1 MFSVE
6 IKSDQVTAA
15 LSKLAVDLAD
25 MTPVM
30 EDIGEYLVRSTKKRF
45 ADGIAPDGTDWLANS
60 AVTLSRK
67 SDPRPL
73 FGTSGTL
80 NQQIFHEAGSDFVE
94 VGSNRVQAAM
104 MQFGGT
110 KVQFPHLWGD
120 IPARPFLGLSE
131 ADETNVLDIIEDYLT
146 GSITAGP

>member
-1 MFSVE
+1 MITLDLKE
-6 IKSDQVTAA
+6 EA
-15 LSKLAVDLAD
+15 LVAGLARLSAGLDD

-45 ADGIAPDGTDWLANS
+45 GEGVDPDGNPWAANS
-60 AVTLSRK
+60 PVTLGRK

-73 FGTSGTL
+73 FGTSGQL
-80 NQQIFHEAGSDFVE
+80 NQQIFHEAGPTQVE

-110 KVQFPHLWGD
+110 KDAFPHLWGD
-120 IPARPFLGLSE
+120 IPARPFIGLSDQ
-131 ADETNVLDIIEDYLT
+131 DETALTEIVEEYL
-146 GSITAGP
+146 AGLVQP

>member
-6 IKSDQVTAA
+6 LKSDQVTGA
-15 LSKLAVDLAD
+15 LARLAGELAD

-45 ADGIAPDGTDWLANS
+45 ADGTAPDGAAWAANS
-60 AVTLSRK
+60 PVTLARK
-67 SDPRPL
+67 TDPRPL

-110 KVQFPHLWGD
+110 KAQFPHLWGN
-120 IPARPFLGLSE
+120 IPARPFLGLSAE
-131 ADETNVLDIIEDYLT
+131 DETNVLDIIEDYLT